1 MPVMIDGLYTS
12 VHGDLESVKQE
23 ALGASYRPHDDAKW
37 LRTRY
42 GSFDIY
48 SARLIISAAD
58 LNAEIMRV

>member
-23 ALGASYRPHDDAKW
+23 PLGASYRRHDDAKW
-37 LRTRY
+37 LRTQY

-48 SARLIISAAD
+48 SARLIISAPD
-58 LNAEIMRV
+58 LNAETMRV